1 MKKFLKI
8 LLIIIGI
15 VFLIFAALI
24 CIGLFVD
31 YDDHIE
37 NGRYTYVPED
47 DNKDNAYVEF
57 NLSDY
62 DKKDS
67 ELIYYSSVEEA
78 ILNSPLNTENEEF
91 SVPED
96 FLNHVDEILHIW
108 NGKQYDTIFY
118 RAGSDNDPVQGFV
131 MARCKKQVEEATVQ
145 YAFMNATPVTT
156 KADSILMIFVDVGLL
171 ALTSYIQFRA
181 IPAIQNITIS
191 DYGTEITI
199 VALGICAYIIV
210 IGIWAAMRGFK
221 NCKNDGT
228 KQ

>member
-8 LLIIIGI
+8 LLIIVGI

-78 ILNSPLNTENEEF
+78 ILNSPLNAENEEF

-131 MARCKKQVEEATVQ
+131 MARCKKTGGGSKCTICVCKC
-145 YAFMNATPVTT
+145 Y
-156 KADSILMIFVDVGLL
+156 
-171 ALTSYIQFRA
+171 TSYHYTRYHLWGRLQKIYPF
-181 IPAIQNITIS
+181 IFNN
-191 DYGTEITI
+191 
-199 VALGICAYIIV
+199 
-210 IGIWAAMRGFK
+210 K
-221 NCKNDGT
+221 
-228 KQ
+228 